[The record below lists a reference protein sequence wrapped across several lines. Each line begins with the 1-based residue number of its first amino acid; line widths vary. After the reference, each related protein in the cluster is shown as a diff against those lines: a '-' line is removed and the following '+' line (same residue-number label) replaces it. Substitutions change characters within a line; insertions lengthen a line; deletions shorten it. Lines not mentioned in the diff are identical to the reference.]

1 MKSVFILLA
10 ISLFVTGHL
19 QAQSRPAPKK
29 PASTTTTPRSS
40 AKKPATSSAV
50 SRSSV
55 VQPMA
60 ASTAPTAAST
70 NSQQSQYDQHE
81 GVIKKPASASAVS
94 VDPSGSQASRPTT
107 KPAPVAA
114 NPTTAAERT
123 ASRPVTSSS
132 NRAGNSSGIRV
143 GVRGGVTYPV
153 YTETLVGVKSAVGF
167 VGGLVFNLGRG
178 TFSFQP
184 ELNYARYTVNTDDGP
199 GNPTISVSA
208 DQLEVPLF
216 LKIASGSA
224 NSTRF
229 FLNIGPYGAYLSSA
243 SLNGQRVTLDGSTGR
258 VSFGAAAGVGA
269 ALKAG
274 PGHVTIELRGLYELG
289 TTDTKF
295 NTDSRVVNAQAS
307 VGYMIPLGGNR

>member
-1 MKSVFILLA
+1 MKSSSILLA
-10 ISLFVTGHL
+10 VSLFVAGHA
-19 QAQSRPAPKK
+19 QAQSRPATKK
-29 PASTTTTPRSS
+29 PASKATTARSS
-40 AKKPATSSAV
+40 TTKPISAPTVTRSSMVRPAATS
-50 SRSSV
+50 
-55 VQPMA
+55 P
-60 ASTAPTAAST
+60 APTAAPT
-70 NSQQSQYDQHE
+70 NNQQSQYDQYH
-81 GVIKKPASASAVS
+81 GVTKKPASASAVS
-94 VDPSGSQASRPTT
+94 VAPNGSQASRPTT
-107 KPAPVAA
+107 KPAPAA
-114 NPTTAAERT
+114 SSPTTPAERT

-132 NRAGNSSGIRV
+132 NRAGNSSGIRI
-143 GVRGGVTYPV
+143 GVRGGATYPV
-153 YTETLVGVKSAVGF
+153 YTEKLVGANSAVGF

-184 ELNYARYTVNTDDGP
+184 ELNYARYTVNTDDGTGSP
-199 GNPTISVSA
+199 AVSVSA

-224 NSTRF
+224 NSSRF
-229 FLNIGPYGAYLSSA
+229 FLNIGPYGAYLSGA
-243 SLNGQRVTLDGSTGR
+243 SINGRRVTLDGSTGR

-289 TTDTKF
+289 NTDTKF